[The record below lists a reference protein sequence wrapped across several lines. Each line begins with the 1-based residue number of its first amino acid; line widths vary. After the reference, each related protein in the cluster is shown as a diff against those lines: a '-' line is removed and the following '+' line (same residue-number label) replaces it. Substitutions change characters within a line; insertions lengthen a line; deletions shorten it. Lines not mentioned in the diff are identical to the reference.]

1 MTSSPIDTLVC
12 IDTETSGLDPAAGAA
27 LLEVAW
33 VAIMRN
39 GDQWE
44 YADSA
49 SYMVEFVGHIPAEVR
64 AVHHIAPEDVRP
76 GAPNCLSRD
85 SIMHSLLAAET
96 PEERW
101 CAHNAAFDSKFL
113 PELQAPW
120 LCTYRASMH
129 LWPTAPKHSNQ
140 TLRYWLGVEP
150 PPHLLEGLAP
160 HRALYDAA
168 VTAAV
173 LLRML
178 EQHPAEELVR
188 LSGEPILLDTVRFG
202 KHRGD
207 KWAELPRSYLQWMR
221 DKSDM
226 CREDRDVDHTV
237 RFYLG

>member
-1 MTSSPIDTLVC
+1 MIDTLVVC
-12 IDTETSGLDPAAGAA
+12 DTETSGLDPAEGAA

-33 VAIMRN
+33 VALMRT
-39 GDQWE
+39 GGEWSLTDYQTT
-44 YADSA
+44 
-49 SYMVEFVGHIPAEVR
+49 MIEFTGHIPAETR
-64 AVHHIAPEDVRP
+64 AVHHIAPDDVKP
-76 GAPNCLSRD
+76 GAPGCLPRD
-85 SIMHSLLAAET
+85 AVLHSLLAAET
-96 PEERW
+96 PELRYV
-101 CAHNAAFDSKFL
+101 AHNAAFDAKFL

-129 LWPTAPKHSNQ
+129 LFPTAPKHSNN

-150 PPHLLEGLAP
+150 PPHLLAGLAP

-178 EQHPAEELVR
+178 DSHPAEELVR

-202 KHRGD
+202 KHRGM
-207 KWAELPRSYLQWMR
+207 KWSELPRDYLRWMR

-237 RFYLG
+237 RHYLG